1 MDKLPKE
8 KQPPSYAFWTILF
21 DKDGNRIGYA
31 HTQKEADDICG
42 LNPELTWEDI
52 AQVIP
57 DPEEQKKVYLE
68 LNQLTVNDFKGNE
81 K

>member
-1 MDKLPKE
+1 MDKIPKA

-68 LNQLTVNDFKGNE
+68 LNQLTVNDFKENE

>member
-1 MDKLPKE
+1 MDKIPKE

-52 AQVIP
+52 SQVIP

-68 LNQLTVNDFKGNE
+68 LNLLTVNDFKRNE